1 MSVVY
6 TGRVQLAAQRPA
18 SPQLAVHEPVSAD
31 PLIDIW
37 TSNLQ
42 VMAAS
47 PRVET
52 LTSRKSAAHADVE
65 AALRDSNC
73 ADSCTSLDD
82 YGRPCSSPARSSA
95 KGSGGGSGSGSG
107 SDTSSGMLDWR
118 SDQAS
123 VDGDEVST
131 WSCS

>member
-1 MSVVY
+1 M
-6 TGRVQLAAQRPA
+6 
-18 SPQLAVHEPVSAD
+18 
-31 PLIDIW
+31 
-37 TSNLQ
+37 Q

-47 PRVET
+47 SSSAET
-52 LTSRKSAAHADVE
+52 LTSRKSAAHVDVE

-82 YGRPCSSPARSSA
+82 YGRPCSSPARS
-95 KGSGGGSGSGSG
+95 KGSGSGSG

-123 VDGDEVST
+123 DDGNEVST
-131 WSCS
+131 RVA

>member
-1 MSVVY
+1 LCAWAA
-6 TGRVQLAAQRPA
+6 GRLAAQRAA
-18 SPQLAVHEPVSAD
+18 SPQHAMHEPVSID
-31 PLIDIW
+31 PLDDIW

-47 PRVET
+47 SSSAET
-52 LTSRKSAAHADVE
+52 LTSRKSAAQSDVE

-123 VDGDEVST
+123 DDGDEVST
-131 WSCS
+131 WSYS